1 MDPFTPKPVWLSCNC
16 KSNVVNGLSLTPNP
30 QWFMKN
36 LKRDFYKKKRFLKSL
51 VMFKI
56 ETRGSM
62 YRHMIYDPA
71 HDPFHDYYAVIC

>member
-1 MDPFTPKPVWLSCNC
+1 MDPLTQKPVWLSCNC
-16 KSNVVNGLSLTPNP
+16 KSNVSGLSLTPSP

-36 LKRDFYKKKRFLKSL
+36 LKWDFCKKKNFSKNLD
-51 VMFKI
+51 MFKI

-71 HDPFHDYYAVIC
+71 HDPFHDYYAVTC